1 MAKLPARRVP
11 SDDFSVRVG
20 GVDYHTHEGE
30 WVEVI
35 ASPLQLRHMR
45 AYSRLGTL
53 GVELEAAQA
62 DPAAEAA
69 EQDAAKLKIAQ
80 LMDSNFDLMLSAL
93 TARVVAWNWTDDFG
107 RPLPAPDGTA
117 APFEALS
124 AEELHYLMGVVQNG
138 ESQAERKNGSRPMPT
153 ASSAT
158 KQPRRRE

>member
-11 SDDFSVRVG
+11 SDDFAVRLG

-30 WVEVI
+30 WVEII
-35 ASPLQLRHMR
+35 AAPLQLRHMR

-62 DPAAEAA
+62 DPEADAA
-69 EQDAAKLKIAQ
+69 EQAAAQ
-80 LMDSNFDLMLSAL
+80 LKLARLMDENFDLMLSAL

-107 RPLPAPDGTA
+107 RPLPAPDGSS

-124 AEELHYLMGVVQNG
+124 AEELHYLMGLVQAG
-138 ESQAERKNGSRPMPT
+138 ESQDERKNGSRAMPT
-153 ASSAT
+153 AVSAT
-158 KQPRRRE
+158 ARARSRS